1 MPRLPVEVLKVI
13 DGDETVVQLTRQYMR
28 ARDMEIE
35 QDVAFVYTFKDSK
48 IIGWDAYFTFD
59 TALEAAGL
67 SE

>member
-1 MPRLPVEVLKVI
+1 MPLRKLPSDVTVLI
-13 DGDETVVQLTRQYMR
+13 PQ
-28 ARDMEIE
+28 IE

-59 TALEAAGL
+59 EALEAAGL